1 MARTLGQLK
10 ESVDRLIDEQGK
22 DAPVAAFIF
31 TKDDVF
37 LMDEETLEETYLP
50 VDVCDQVLNEV
61 EENDYIVEQV
71 FECIDDEIR
80 RLKLKK

>member
-1 MARTLGQLK
+1 MARTLQQLK
-10 ESVDRLIDEQGK
+10 ESIDRLIDEQGK

-37 LMDEETLEETYLP
+37 LMDEETLEETYLS

>member
-1 MARTLGQLK
+1 MARTLQQLK
-10 ESVDRLIDEQGK
+10 ESIDRLIDEQGK

-37 LMDEETLEETYLP
+37 LMDEETLEETYLS

-80 RLKLKK
+80 RLKLNK